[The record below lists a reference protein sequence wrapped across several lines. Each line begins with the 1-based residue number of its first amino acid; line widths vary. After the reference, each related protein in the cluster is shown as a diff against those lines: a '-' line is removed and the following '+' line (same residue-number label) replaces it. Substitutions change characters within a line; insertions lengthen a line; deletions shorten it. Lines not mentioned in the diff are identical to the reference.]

1 VTLPPGVPEPAGP
14 RAPQA
19 PSAPGPGTGPGVPWE
34 RRAELGLL
42 TALIQ
47 TVVETLAR
55 PAAFFRR
62 MDPRGSVGAA
72 LVYAILVGWASLVVE
87 VVWRELVPF
96 PWPTALDGLAG
107 RTEHGVSLLLALV
120 FVSFLAPILI
130 PLSVFLLA
138 LVYHG
143 LLVLF
148 GGPSRGFEAT
158 ARTVA
163 YSQGAHL
170 LNIIPFCG
178 ALIGF
183 GWWIVVM
190 VIGLREVHGTET
202 GKAIAVVVAPALFCA
217 VVAVGMLVFFLLAV
231 PGVLHHLSEMT
242 R

>member
-1 VTLPPGVPEPAGP
+1 MTVPPGTPEPAGAS
-14 RAPQA
+14 APQPLP
-19 PSAPGPGTGPGVPWE
+19 PSGPGPGPGIPWE
-34 RRAELGLL
+34 RRVELGLL
-42 TALIQ
+42 TALVQ
-47 TVVETLAR
+47 TVVETLVR

-62 MDPRGSVGAA
+62 MDPRGSVGTA

-96 PWPTALDGLAG
+96 PWPAALDGLAG
-107 RTEHGVSLLLALV
+107 RGENGVSLLLALV
-120 FVSFLAPILI
+120 FVSILAPILI
-130 PLSVFLLA
+130 PLSVFVLA

-148 GGPSRGFEAT
+148 GGPSRGLEAT

-183 GWWIVVM
+183 AWWIAVM
-190 VIGLREVHGTET
+190 VIGLREVHGTQT
-202 GKAIAVVVAPALFCA
+202 GKAIAVVVAPALLCV
-217 VVAVGMLVFFLLAV
+217 VVAVGMLVFLLLAV
-231 PGVLHHLSEMT
+231 PGALEQLGEMA